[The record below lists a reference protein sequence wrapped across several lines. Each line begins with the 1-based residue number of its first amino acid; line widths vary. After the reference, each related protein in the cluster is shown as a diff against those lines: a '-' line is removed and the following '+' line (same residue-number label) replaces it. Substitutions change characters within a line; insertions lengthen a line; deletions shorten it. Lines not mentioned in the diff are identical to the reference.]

1 MKTLTVGEFKS
12 GFSQVLKDVEH
23 GEEVIVSYGK
33 NKRKVAAFVPFE
45 KYEKK
50 PKRQLGLLE
59 GKAFCVIKK
68 DFKITDEEFLKL

>member
-12 GFSQVLKDVEH
+12 GFSQVLKDVGH
-23 GEEVIVSYGK
+23 GEEIIVSYGR
-33 NKRKVAAFVPFE
+33 NKKKVAVVIPFE

-50 PKRQLGLLE
+50 LKRRIGLLE

-68 DFKITDEEFLKL
+68 DFKIADEEFLKL

>member
-12 GFSQVLKDVEH
+12 GFSQVLKDVGH
-23 GEEVIVSYGK
+23 GEEIIVSYGK
-33 NKRKVAAFVPFE
+33 SKKKVAVVIPFE

-59 GKAFCVIKK
+59 GKAFCIIKK
-68 DFKITDEEFLKL
+68 NFKITDEEFLKL